1 MTSETELPPQIR
13 QHLLTALVDRT
24 ADDVLTDFD
33 EKTGSIVGLAAGDV
47 FTWLWRTD
55 PDQAMLRMADLM
67 LNIHFGVSWLV

>member
-47 FTWLWRTD
+47 FRDIVKTCGSVIFRR
-55 PDQAMLRMADLM
+55 PPIRRLRARPSTVW
-67 LNIHFGVSWLV
+67 G